1 MPRKIAIV
9 DDEKDIREILRHAI
23 ELTTKW
29 EIIEAS
35 DGIQGLELIRRKIPD
50 AILLDVM
57 MPRMDGREVFRQLRE
72 DSAVSSIPVI
82 FLTASLQKRDVRA
95 LQELGPVAILEKPFD
110 PIGIV
115 TTISELLVWD
125 LDQ

>member
-1 MPRKIAIV
+1 MSRKLALV

-23 ELTTKW
+23 ELTRKW
-29 EIIEAS
+29 TVVEAS
-35 DGIQGLELIRRKIPD
+35 DGAQGLDLIRRELPD

-57 MPRMDGREVFRQLRE
+57 MPRMDGREVFRSILK
-72 DSAVSSIPVI
+72 DPLISSIPVI
-82 FLTASLQKRDVRA
+82 FLTASLQKHDIRA

-115 TTISELLVWD
+115 SEISRLLGWD
-125 LDQ
+125 SD